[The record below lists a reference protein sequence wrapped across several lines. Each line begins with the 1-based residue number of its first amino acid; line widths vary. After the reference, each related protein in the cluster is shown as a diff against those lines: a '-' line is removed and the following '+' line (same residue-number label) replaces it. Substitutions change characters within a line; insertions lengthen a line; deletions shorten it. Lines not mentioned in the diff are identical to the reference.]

1 MTELLDEISGNGMM
15 TIEGEEVD
23 IVSYS
28 LTVAPKAGPLI
39 AEGSISGSEE
49 LMRKVKKAK
58 FPKLI
63 LEDGPSVMLRCLGG
77 HNGMRW
83 VKAFRL

>member
-1 MTELLDEISGNGMM
+1 MTELPDEISGNGMI
-15 TIEGEEVD
+15 TIEGEELD

-28 LTVAPKAGPLI
+28 LTVVPKAGPLI
-39 AEGSISGSEE
+39 ADGSISGSEE
-49 LMRKVKKAK
+49 LLRKVKKAK
-58 FPKLI
+58 YPKLI
-63 LEDGPSVMLRCLGG
+63 LEDGPTVRLRCVGG